1 MGIPELDSK
10 QCSYLRGGLE
20 IFNIEDVFYYRAVLP
35 ASYRGNYFCTNCS
48 IFWTKCNN
56 QHQERRG
63 QTTAQAAGPSLSA
76 TQSKERGEK
85 KKTARL
91 TLPPVTLIRLK
102 HVKTQIVNTNYILFK

>member
-20 IFNIEDVFYYRAVLP
+20 IFNIEDIFYYRAVLP
-35 ASYRGNYFCTNCS
+35 ASNRGNYFRTNCS

-56 QHQERRG
+56 QHQEC
-63 QTTAQAAGPSLSA
+63 TAQAAGPSLSA

-91 TLPPVTLIRLK
+91 TLPPVTLIRSQNYQI
-102 HVKTQIVNTNYILFK
+102 KTC